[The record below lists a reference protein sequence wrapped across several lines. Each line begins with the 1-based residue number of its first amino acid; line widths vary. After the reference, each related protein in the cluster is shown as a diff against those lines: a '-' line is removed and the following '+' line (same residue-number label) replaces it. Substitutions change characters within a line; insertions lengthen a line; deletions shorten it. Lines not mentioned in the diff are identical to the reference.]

1 MAKSIK
7 PGADIRSLV
16 PIYDLLADERERE
29 LLQSGLVSL
38 DLNRGDKFITE
49 GEPISC
55 MHFLVEG
62 KVKTYRNGITGRDY
76 VVGLVP
82 EGYFFG
88 LRSCFSGEVS
98 CYSAMACGPA
108 TVLSIQMSMIYRL
121 LESNHR
127 LALYFL
133 KTLSDEL
140 NYQEARSISL
150 LHKHLRG
157 RLADTLLLL
166 VEQYGFEEDGET
178 LSLSLSRGDLAALS
192 NMTTSNASRTLSL
205 FASERIIALAGRKI
219 KIINKVALERISRQ
233 G

>member
-1 MAKSIK
+1 MAKRMK
-7 PGADIRSLV
+7 RGVDVRSLV
-16 PIYDLLADERERE
+16 PIYDLLADDQERE
-29 LLQSGLVSL
+29 LVQESLVSL
-38 DLNRGDKFITE
+38 DLERGDKFITE
-49 GEPISC
+49 GEPITYL
-55 MHFLVEG
+55 HFLVEG
-62 KVKTYRNGITGRDY
+62 KVKIYRNGITGRDY

-88 LRSCFSGEVS
+88 LRSCFSGDVS
-98 CYSAMACGPA
+98 CTSAMACAPA
-108 TVLSIQMSMIYRL
+108 TVLGLPMTIVYRL
-121 LESNHR
+121 LETNHR
-127 LALYFL
+127 LSLYFL
-133 KTLSDEL
+133 KALAYEL
-140 NYQEARSISL
+140 NYQEARNISL

-166 VEQYGFEEDGET
+166 ADQYGFDEDGET

-205 FASERIIALAGRKI
+205 FASERIIALVGRKI

>member
-7 PGADIRSLV
+7 LGADIRTLA
-16 PIYDLLADERERE
+16 PIYELLADDQERG
-29 LLQSGLVSL
+29 LLQDSLVSL
-38 DLNRGDKFITE
+38 DLERGDKFITE
-49 GEPISC
+49 GEPISYL
-55 MHFLVEG
+55 HFLVEG

-82 EGYFFG
+82 EGNFFG
-88 LRSCFSGEVS
+88 LRSCFSGDVS
-98 CYSAMACGPA
+98 CTSAMACGST
-108 TVLSIQMSMIYRL
+108 TVIGIPMHVVYHL
-121 LESNHR
+121 LEVNHR
-127 LALYFL
+127 LSLYFL
-133 KTLSDEL
+133 KELSREL

-166 VEQYGFEEDGET
+166 VEHYGFEDDGET
-178 LSLSLSRGDLAALS
+178 ISLSLSRGDLAALS

-205 FASERIIALAGRKI
+205 FAGERIIALDGRKI
-219 KIINKVALERISRQ
+219 KIINRATLERISRQ